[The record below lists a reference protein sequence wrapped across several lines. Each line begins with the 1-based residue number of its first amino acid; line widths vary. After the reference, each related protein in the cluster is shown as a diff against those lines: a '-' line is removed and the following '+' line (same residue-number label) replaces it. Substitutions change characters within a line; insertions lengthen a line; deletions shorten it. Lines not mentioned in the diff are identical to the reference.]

1 MSKQIEIVRSR
12 PALWALAGAGILA
25 LALVASVAALSGSGY
40 AAPSAIA
47 QYAPANTV
55 APTISGTAQ
64 QGSTLTGN
72 PGTWTGDQPIVFEFA
87 WLRCNAGGNNCVA
100 VPAATAQTYAV
111 TAADV
116 GSTLRVSVTGR
127 NSQGSSTATSA
138 QTAVVTA
145 AAPAPAP
152 GSTRNVSA
160 VTPPDRLII
169 DSVQFTPNPVRTRTQ
184 PIQVRVR
191 VLDTRG
197 FAIQDALVFV
207 RSTPVVTDTPPEGRT
222 DAQGYATFNVMPQ
235 VDFPIR
241 SSYSVQFFVRARK
254 TGENPLAGISTRR
267 LVQVSTRR

>member
-1 MSKQIEIVRSR
+1 MSKQIETVRSR

-25 LALVASVAALSGSGY
+25 LALVASVAALSGSGF

-55 APTISGTAQ
+55 APTISGTAR
-64 QGSTLTGN
+64 QGNTLTAN

-100 VPAATAQTYAV
+100 IPAATTQTYAV

-116 GSTLRVSVTGR
+116 GSTLRVRVTGR
-127 NSQGSSTATSA
+127 NSQGSSSATSA
-138 QTAVVTA
+138 QTAVVT

-160 VTPPDRLII
+160 VVPPDRLII

-184 PIQVRVR
+184 PINVRVR

-197 FAIQDALVFV
+197 FAIQDAVVFI
-207 RSTPVVTDTPPEGRT
+207 RSTPVVTNTPPEGRT
-222 DAQGYATFNVMPQ
+222 DAQGFVTFSVLPQ
-235 VDFPIR
+235 ADFPIR
-241 SSYSVQFFVRARK
+241 NSYSVQFFVRARK
-254 TGENPLAGISTRR
+254 TGENPLAGVSTRR
-267 LVQVSTRR
+267 LVQVATRR

>member
-1 MSKQIEIVRSR
+1 MSKQIEAVRSR

-64 QGSTLTGN
+64 EGSTLTAN
-72 PGTWTGDQPIVFEFA
+72 PGTWTGDQPIVFTFQ
-87 WLRCNAGGNNCVA
+87 WTRCNAGGNNCVA
-100 VPAATAQTYAV
+100 IPSATTQTYTVA
-111 TAADV
+111 AADV
-116 GSTLRVSVTGR
+116 GNTLRVNVTGR

-138 QTAVVTA
+138 QTAVVTRA
-145 AAPAPAP
+145 TAPAP
-152 GSTRNVSA
+152 GTTRNVSA

-197 FAIQDALVFV
+197 FAVQDALVFV

-222 DAQGYATFNVMPQ
+222 DAQGYATFNVQPQ

-241 SSYSVQFFVRARK
+241 NSYSVQFFVRARK